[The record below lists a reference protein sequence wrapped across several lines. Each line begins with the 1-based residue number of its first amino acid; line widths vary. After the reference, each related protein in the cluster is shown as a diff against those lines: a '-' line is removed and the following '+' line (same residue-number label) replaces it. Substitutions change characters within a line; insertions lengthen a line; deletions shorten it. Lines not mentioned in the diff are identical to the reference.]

1 MKNFKIKNNA
11 AIWEMLISL
20 VIRTFAANIM
30 EKKLNVFNTMLKDT
44 KFLSILSEDE
54 LYRMEKKFKA
64 KFEDK
69 QKKCK
74 FCWKQLK
81 NPAYILTK
89 FSFFLKSDSE

>member
-11 AIWEMLISL
+11 AIWEMLISI

-54 LYRMEKKFKA
+54 LYRMEKKFKE

-74 FCWKQLK
+74 FCWKTAEKSCLYSHKIQ
-81 NPAYILTK
+81 
-89 FSFFLKSDSE
+89 FLFEK